1 MTYQETVQYLFEATP
16 LFQHIGG
23 KAYKPGLQTSL
34 CLDEHFGH
42 PHKSY
47 PIVHVAGTN
56 GKGSCSHTIAA
67 ILQLAGLRVG
77 LFTSPHLLDFRERIR
92 INGKRFQ
99 RIRLF
104 NSLKARKAFSN
115 RCIRRSSN

>member
-56 GKGSCSHTIAA
+56 GKDLAHTLLRRFCNWQVCVLDCSPRHICWISESAY
-67 ILQLAGLRVG
+67 GL
-77 LFTSPHLLDFRERIR
+77 TE
-92 INGKRFQ
+92 K
-99 RIRLF
+99 
-104 NSLKARKAFSN
+104 
-115 RCIRRSSN
+115 